1 MRLKLT
7 ISNSNSAQC
16 RLRSAIVFFLSP
28 ISGKGRQIEASSLPA
43 RSRESGNPCLEAQ
56 RYVALDPCLRGDERK
71 EKSLI
76 LIATGSD
83 ERGKKALAVN
93 VTGFSVLADAP
104 ENVRQVRKVRISRPE
119 SAFPAACAPKE
130 ARALHRLSAV
140 IQGSPAR
147 HAQKREFI
155 EVRERPARRRGKL
168 CRAPF
173 AARAGLAGFGA
184 WVMSLSVAL
193 NTAVSGLFAN
203 QTAIAATSENIAN
216 VNTPNFSRR
225 EARFQTDAIP
235 NQFAGVDVEIVR
247 AAADRFLQA
256 ASFGASATAART
268 SAIADALAAIEAS
281 LGAPGD
287 NISFANRL
295 DDAFAALTA
304 LSANPSSTVA
314 KADALAALQ
323 EAFGAFARTSEA
335 VTAGEGAAAGRL
347 SADASRANALLE
359 EIFRLNQAVSQSPG
373 AADLIDQRLTELST
387 LLPIAVERGE
397 DGRVSVSL
405 PSGALLVN
413 SAGFNALSVSGGPP
427 ATVTIAG
434 ADATAGLNGG
444 AIGGYVALINVELPR
459 LAALIET
466 TARGVADRLNAVY
479 AANVGVGATAPS
491 AALLIVETA
500 GVFSVNA
507 ALLADPASFAIARP
521 PAGSLGGLNDGAGAI
536 LLADIAATAEARAA
550 GAAVAE
556 IGARA
561 LSAERAAETDNL
573 LSSELSARAA
583 SSAGVNLD
591 EELSNLILYQRAYSA
606 NARVIAAVD
615 ELWQSLLQI
624 V

>member
-1 MRLKLT
+1 
-7 ISNSNSAQC
+7 
-16 RLRSAIVFFLSP
+16 
-28 ISGKGRQIEASSLPA
+28 
-43 RSRESGNPCLEAQ
+43 
-56 RYVALDPCLRGDERK
+56 
-71 EKSLI
+71 
-76 LIATGSD
+76 
-83 ERGKKALAVN
+83 
-93 VTGFSVLADAP
+93 
-104 ENVRQVRKVRISRPE
+104 
-119 SAFPAACAPKE
+119 
-130 ARALHRLSAV
+130 
-140 IQGSPAR
+140 
-147 HAQKREFI
+147 
-155 EVRERPARRRGKL
+155 
-168 CRAPF
+168 
-173 AARAGLAGFGA
+173 
-184 WVMSLSVAL
+184 MSLSVAL

-256 ASFGASATAART
+256 ASFGASATSARS
-268 SAIADALAAIEAS
+268 SAIADALSAIEAS

-295 DDAFAALTA
+295 DEAFAALTA
-304 LSANPSSTVA
+304 LGANPSSTVA
-314 KADALAALQ
+314 RADALAALQ
-323 EAFGAFARTSEA
+323 EAFDAFARTGEA
-335 VTAGEGAAAGRL
+335 VAAEGVAASGRL
-347 SADASRANALLE
+347 SADAARANALLE
-359 EIFRLNQAVSQSPG
+359 EIFRLNQSVSQSPG

-413 SAGFNALSVSGGPP
+413 SAGFNALTVAGGPP

-434 ADATAGLNGG
+434 ADVTASLPAGS
-444 AIGGYVALINVELPR
+444 IGGHVALLNVELPR
-459 LAALIET
+459 LTTLLET

-479 AANVGVGATAPS
+479 AANVSVGAATPSGAP
-491 AALLIVETA
+491 LIVEAA
-500 GVFSVNA
+500 GVFSVSA

-521 PAGSLGGLNDGAGAI
+521 TTGFPGGRNDGAGAI
-536 LLADIAATAEARAA
+536 LLADVAATPEARAA

-556 IGARA
+556 IGSRA
-561 LSAERAAETDNL
+561 QSAARAAETDTL

-583 SSAGVNLD
+583 ASAGVNLD

>member
-1 MRLKLT
+1 
-7 ISNSNSAQC
+7 
-16 RLRSAIVFFLSP
+16 
-28 ISGKGRQIEASSLPA
+28 
-43 RSRESGNPCLEAQ
+43 
-56 RYVALDPCLRGDERK
+56 
-71 EKSLI
+71 
-76 LIATGSD
+76 
-83 ERGKKALAVN
+83 
-93 VTGFSVLADAP
+93 
-104 ENVRQVRKVRISRPE
+104 
-119 SAFPAACAPKE
+119 
-130 ARALHRLSAV
+130 LHSLSAV
-140 IQGSPAR
+140 IEGISAR
-147 HAQKREFI
+147 HAEKRKFI
-155 EVRERPARRRGKL
+155 EVRKRQARPHGKL
-168 CRAPF
+168 CRAIF
-173 AARAGLAGFGA
+173 AAPACLAGFGA
-184 WVMSLSVAL
+184 SVMSLSVAL

-256 ASFGASATAART
+256 ASFGASATSARS

-295 DDAFAALTA
+295 DEAFAALTA
-304 LSANPSSTVA
+304 LGANPSSTVA

-323 EAFGAFARTSEA
+323 EAFDAFARTGEA
-335 VTAGEGAAAGRL
+335 VAAEETAAQGRI
-347 SADASRANALLE
+347 SADAARANALLE

-405 PSGALLVN
+405 PSGALLAN
-413 SAGFNALSVSGGPP
+413 SAGFNALTVAGGPP
-427 ATVTIAG
+427 ATVTLAG
-434 ADATAGLNGG
+434 ADVTAGLNGG
-444 AIGGYVALINVELPR
+444 SIGGQVALLNVELPR
-459 LAALIET
+459 LATLIET

-479 AANVGVGATAPS
+479 ASNVGVGATAPS
-491 AALLIVETA
+491 GAPLIVEAA

-507 ALLADPASFAIARP
+507 AILADPASFAIARP
-521 PAGSLGGLNDGAGAI
+521 TSGSPGGLNDGAGAI
-536 LLADIAATAEARAA
+536 LLADIAATSEARAA

-561 LSAERAAETDNL
+561 LNAERAAETDTL
-573 LSSELSARAA
+573 LSSELSSRAA
-583 SSAGVNLD
+583 ASAGVNLD

-615 ELWQSLLQI
+615 ELWQSLLQN